1 MLTAVLGALT
11 IAFSAIF
18 VSLAAVSP
26 ATAAI
31 FRCAYALPPLLLL
44 AWLERRRF
52 GGRAEGQRRLAWI
65 AGVFFA
71 VDLVLWH
78 HAIEEVGAGLATV
91 LGNTQVVIVPIA
103 AWLFLGERPGGRV
116 AASVPLVLIGVVLIS
131 GVLGDEAFGRNPA
144 LGVLFGIGTG
154 IAYAGFLL
162 VQRRANADPRRPAGP
177 LFDATLSAAIVSLL
191 IGLPLGEVDLVPT
204 WPAHFWLIL
213 LALSVQV
220 GGWLLISI
228 SLPRLPAAVT
238 SVVLTIQPVGSV
250 VLGIW
255 ILNEAPSE
263 LQLARRAV
271 HHRRAAADD
280 PARSIAR
287 RATGSAGGRLSRYSA
302 ASSVACGSVGGRVTV
317 KRVLPGCAVDL
328 DPAAVARHHPVRDMQ
343 PQPGALA
350 RLLRGVE
357 RLEEARAHLRR
368 DPGAAV
374 GDRDPH
380 AGALRRRLGFGA

>member
-1 MLTAVLGALT
+1 VRSIVATLRERPVLTAVLGALT

-18 VSLAAVSP
+18 VSLADVSP
-26 ATAAI
+26 TTAAF

-44 AWLERRRF
+44 AWLERRRY
-52 GGRAEGQRRLAWI
+52 GPRPASQVRLAWL
-65 AGVFFA
+65 AGIFFA

-78 HAIEEVGAGLATV
+78 HAIQEVGAGLATV

-144 LGVLFGIGTG
+144 LGVVFGIGTG

-177 LFDATLSAAIVSLL
+177 LFDATLSAAIGSLL
-191 IGLPLGEVDLVPT
+191 LGLPGGEIDLVPT
-204 WPAHFWLIL
+204 WPAHGWLIL

-220 GGWLLISI
+220 IGWLLIST

-250 VLGIW
+250 LLGIW
-255 ILNEAPSE
+255 ILNEAPSAF
-263 LQLARRAV
+263 QLLGVLFILAGLLLTTLRVRSPEARRAQ
-271 HHRRAAADD
+271 
-280 PARSIAR
+280 PE
-287 RATGSAGGRLSRYSA
+287 AG
-302 ASSVACGSVGGRVTV
+302 
-317 KRVLPGCAVDL
+317 
-328 DPAAVARHHPVRDMQ
+328 
-343 PQPGALA
+343 
-350 RLLRGVE
+350 
-357 RLEEARAHLRR
+357 
-368 DPGAAV
+368 
-374 GDRDPH
+374 
-380 AGALRRRLGFGA
+380 